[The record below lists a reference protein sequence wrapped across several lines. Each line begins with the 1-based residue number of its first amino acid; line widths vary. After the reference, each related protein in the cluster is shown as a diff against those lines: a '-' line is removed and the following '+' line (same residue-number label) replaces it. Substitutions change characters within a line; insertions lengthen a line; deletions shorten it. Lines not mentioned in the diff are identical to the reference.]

1 MFRLARLSLAN
12 RAVVA
17 LATIAIFVFG
27 AMSLGSLKQE
37 LIPSLELPAGAVV
50 ATYPGASPEVVEQR
64 VTEPLEAAA
73 QSVEG
78 IESIGSTA
86 STGSSVTTVQFEY
99 GTDMDAATQRL
110 QTAVTRIQSQL
121 PEDVEPQV
129 VTGSLDDLPVIQLA
143 AAGADGDVDAAAL
156 ADTVDTVV
164 APALEDLDG
173 VRSVA
178 VTGGETDQVLV
189 DVRTKKLAEAGLTT
203 QDVADVLKDNG
214 VVLPAGTITDD
225 DVTYSV
231 QAGSS
236 IDSVKEL
243 KALPLVPDPAAAGA
257 TTGAGDATGGT
268 TGEVGDGTGAPPAA
282 DGAAQDPAQGAEGA
296 TAPQTPAAPEPVT
309 LADVATVKVVPV
321 EATSHSRLDGESSL
335 GVAITKTPDGNT
347 VDVSHAVQD
356 AMDDLKPE
364 LEDAGVTTAVVFDQA
379 PFIEESIEGLATEGG
394 LGLLFAVIVILVFLV
409 SLRSTLVSAVSIPLS
424 LAVTFVVMNATGYTL
439 NILTLGALTISIG
452 RVVDDAIV
460 VIENIKRHLSYGE
473 DKKAAILTAVREVG
487 GAITAS
493 TISTVAVFLPIALV
507 GGMVGELFRPFAM
520 TVAIAMLASLVVA
533 LTIVP
538 VLAYWFVKAPAV
550 ATDPAEAERV
560 REAAEAKERR
570 GLWQRAYVPSLGA
583 ALRHPWVTLV
593 VAVAVLGGTLALVP
607 RLETNFIGDSGQD
620 TVTVTQTFET
630 GASLEAQDAAAGEVE
645 DALADVD
652 AVESVQ
658 TTVGSGDAAMAAFM
672 GGGSAPQ
679 ATFAIT
685 LDPDA
690 DGVEAQSE
698 IRDAV
703 EPLADTGV
711 TTEVSVSGG
720 DSGFGSSTVDLVVQA
735 HDSDDLESAAQQ
747 VTDAVSDLDGVAEV
761 TNDLSAAQQVVQV
774 SVDREKAAEAGLT
787 ETQVSGIVSGAMD
800 PEQTAGEVDLGDGPI
815 DVVVKTGD
823 APATQSEIE
832 DLEVPTAAGTV
843 PLTDVATV
851 EKVDVPTS
859 ISRTDGQRSAT
870 VSVTPETQD
879 VGTLSADITAA
890 TDDLD
895 LPAGATVEIGG
906 VAADQA
912 DAFSDLGLALVA
924 AIAIVYLVMVATF
937 GSLVQPLIL
946 LVSVPFSAT
955 GALLALLATDTPL
968 GVPAL
973 IGVLMLVGIVVSNAI
988 VLIDLI
994 NQYRDPA
1001 HGHPRSLDEAVR
1013 EGARKRLRPIVMT
1026 ALATIFALT
1035 PMAIGLTG
1043 GGSFISQPLALVVI
1057 GGLISSTL
1065 LTLFVVPVLYELIE
1079 RRKERRGTKRDSRV
1093 VRKAEKA
1100 ERAAARA
1107 AEKAEAAEEAAAVA
1121 RRQAGTDPA

>member
-164 APALEDLDG
+164 VPALEDLDG

-189 DVRTKKLAEAGLTT
+189 DVKTKKLAEAGLTT

-243 KALPLVPDPAAAGA
+243 KALPLVPDPAAVGA

-282 DGAAQDPAQGAEGA
+282 DVAAQDPAQGAEGA

-735 HDSDDLESAAQQ
+735 HVSDDLESAAQQ

-823 APATQSEIE
+823 APATQAEIE
-832 DLEVPTAAGTV
+832 DLEVPTATGTV